1 MSEYSVRFK
10 GNIIQVETT
19 TVILPNNS
27 SMEIEVVRH
36 PGGATVVALNDCGE
50 VCLLRQYRPVFDDW
64 LWELPAGKIDNDE
77 PPLETAQRELIEE
90 AGITASNWHELGFMN
105 SSPGVYTEK
114 VYMYY
119 ATALQEVDNAVEEHE
134 VFEVHWL
141 PLDQA
146 LRMIDDNQ
154 ITDAKSVIA
163 LLKVARL
170 QSV

>member
-1 MSEYSVRFK
+1 
-10 GNIIQVETT
+10 
-19 TVILPNNS
+19 
-27 SMEIEVVRH
+27 
-36 PGGATVVALNDCGE
+36 VVALNDRGE
-50 VCLLRQYRPVFDDW
+50 VCLLKQYRPVFDEW

-77 PPLETAQRELIEE
+77 PPFETAQRELIEE
-90 AGITASNWHELGFMN
+90 AGIAASNWQELGFMN
-105 SSPGVYTEK
+105 SSPGVYSEK
-114 VYMYY
+114 VYLYY

-134 VFEVHWL
+134 IFEVHWL
-141 PLDQA
+141 PLDTA

>member
-10 GNIIQVETT
+10 GNIILVETA
-19 TVILPNNS
+19 TVSLPNGS

-36 PGGATVVALNDCGE
+36 PGGAAVVALNDRGE
-50 VCLLRQYRPVFDDW
+50 VCLLKQYRPVFDEW

-77 PPLETAQRELIEE
+77 PPFETAQRELIEE
-90 AGITASNWHELGFMN
+90 AGIAASNWQELGFMN
-105 SSPGVYTEK
+105 SSPGVYSEK
-114 VYMYY
+114 IYLYY
-119 ATALQEVDNAVEEHE
+119 ATVLQEVDNAVEEHE
-134 VFEVHWL
+134 IFEVHWL
-141 PLDQA
+141 PLDTA